1 MNNQEIQTRVEAVTD
16 RLIQIE
22 GQLQRQRDRADSLD
36 AQVGDLARGLGRVLS
51 VIINAMDADLADSSV
66 GQPPP
71 EALALMNEVR
81 ELKSCLDVIM
91 SERRVSV

>member
-1 MNNQEIQTRVEAVTD
+1 MKPNEIQSRVEAVTD

-22 GQLQRQRDRADSLD
+22 GQLQRHRDRADSLD
-36 AQVGDLARGLGRVLS
+36 AQIGDLAGGLSRVVS
-51 VIINAMDADLADSSV
+51 IITNAMDADLADSSL

-71 EALALMNEVR
+71 EALALISEVR